1 MRGCINR
8 IVISRPGRIFAG
20 AAFWILLLQWAV
32 VSGQQAPKIATE
44 VDTTAIRIG
53 EQIRFTFKIETDTTS
68 VVIFPEGQTFS
79 PLETVEAFET
89 DTTRKDGRMEL
100 LKTYALTQ
108 FDSGAYLLPSQ
119 RVEIDGKGYFTDSLF
134 VSVATVPVDTTQQ
147 KMYDIKPMQD
157 LEASSWGWLKWAGLV
172 ILLLLIGGGLYWWFV
187 LREKP
192 LTEEEEEAL
201 LPPYERAMLNLKKLE
216 DSRYLIQD
224 EFKAYYTELTEI
236 VRAYLE
242 EEIEIDA
249 LESTTSQLMD
259 KMEML
264 RDAGRLDLPQ
274 ETLMKF
280 RRILETA
287 DLVKFA
293 RSKPELR
300 QAEAD
305 RETMT
310 EIVRD
315 TQEAIPEP
323 TEEELMEQEA
333 YREAIA
339 LQKRRKRIRVAA
351 ASLAAV
357 LLLGGI
363 GTVSY
368 VGFDQVRETLFGTPT
383 KSLMEGEWIAS
394 SYGYPPILLETPE
407 VLYRKDM
414 PIPEEAAE
422 AIQDMDVFAYDN
434 PKARLSILARSLTL
448 TDVTAEPDFEQSVE
462 EILVQFEKQGARN
475 LITKQEEFTTVS
487 GVKGIQVYGNGR
499 MQRPDSREEIKAGYA
514 ILVFG
519 GKGFI
524 QQIVLSWE
532 DGDPYADAIVERILR
547 TLDVKLSV

>member
-1 MRGCINR
+1 
-8 IVISRPGRIFAG
+8 
-20 AAFWILLLQWAV
+20 
-32 VSGQQAPKIATE
+32 
-44 VDTTAIRIG
+44 
-53 EQIRFTFKIETDTTS
+53 
-68 VVIFPEGQTFS
+68 
-79 PLETVEAFET
+79 
-89 DTTRKDGRMEL
+89 MEL
-100 LKTYALTQ
+100 VKTYALTQ
-108 FDSGAYLLPSQ
+108 FDSGAYLLPTQ

-134 VSVATVPVDTTQQ
+134 VSVANVPVDTTQQ

-157 LEASSWGWLKWAGLV
+157 LEGSSWGWLKWAGLV
-172 ILLLLIGGGLYWWFV
+172 ILLLLVAGGLYWWFV

-201 LPPYERAMLNLKKLE
+201 LPPFERAMLNLKKLE
-216 DSRYLIQD
+216 DSRFLIQD
-224 EFKAYYTELTEI
+224 EFKAYYTELTGI

-264 RDAGRLDLPQ
+264 RDAGRLELQQ
-274 ETLMKF
+274 ETLVEF

-300 QAEAD
+300 QAETD
-305 RETMT
+305 RETMAK
-310 EIVRD
+310 IVRD

-339 LQKRRKRIRVAA
+339 LQKRKKRIRIAA
-351 ASLAAV
+351 ASLAGI
-357 LLLGGI
+357 LLLGSV

-368 VGFDQVRETLFGTPT
+368 FGFDQVRETLFGTPT
-383 KSLMEGEWIAS
+383 KSLMEGEWISS

-407 VLYRKDM
+407 VLYRKEL

-422 AIQDMDVFAYDN
+422 TIQDMDVFAYDN
-434 PKARLSILARSLTL
+434 PRAHLSILARSVTL
-448 TDVTAEPDFEQSVE
+448 RDVSAEPDFEQSVE

-487 GVKGIQVYGNGR
+487 GVKGIRVYGNGR
-499 MQRPDSREEIKAGYA
+499 MQMPDSQSDMKAGYA

-524 QQIVLSWE
+524 QQVVLSWE
-532 DGDPYADAIVERILR
+532 EGDPYADAIVERILR
-547 TLDVKLSV
+547 TLDVKLIV